1 MRPGVLTRARES
13 PSLLLDLILKET
25 RWYANLLL
33 PLTSYMLLILR
44 SKEPLSN
51 LITNTSLLIQ
61 LLARMYR

>member
-13 PSLLLDLILKET
+13 PSLLLDLIVKET

-44 SKEPLSN
+44 TKEPLSN
-51 LITNTSLLIQ
+51 LIMNTSLLIQ